1 MRVLIAGAGIGGLT
15 AALSLHAAGIE
26 AVVIDSAASLRP
38 LGVGIN
44 LMPHAVRE
52 LTELG
57 LGDELAATG
66 IPTAEMVHFDRHGN
80 RIWGFACGLSV
91 GYRWP
96 QYSIHRGELQ
106 MILLAAVRARLGAG
120 AVRTATAFCG
130 FTESRSG
137 ILVRVRDRSSGA
149 LSELAADV
157 LVGADGLYSGVRAQL
172 HPEEPAP
179 RWGGIMMWRGIAAAE
194 PFLTGRSVAV
204 SGTNAALKFVA
215 YPISRQAEARGRAMV
230 NWVAEALLPHSEGTA
245 SIDVADWNRAGR
257 VRDVLPWFADWR
269 FGWLDVPG
277 LITGAPQILEYPMV
291 DRDPLPSWGSA
302 GHGRVTLLGDA
313 AHPMY
318 PVGANGGSQAIV
330 DGRVL
335 AYWLARAASP
345 GQGLAGYETAR
356 RETVN
361 AIVLACRD
369 MPADRLLHTVSVR
382 APDGFGRIEDVLSA
396 AELAA
401 FDRAYQ
407 ATTLP
412 DVAALN
418 SRPSLAPLPA
428 TSGGSSRRSGWRS
441 PRCPR
446 AGCRRTAPPPG
457 RDRSA

>member
-26 AVVIDSAASLRP
+26 ALVIDAAAALRP

-57 LGDELAATG
+57 LGGELAASG

-120 AVRTATAFCG
+120 AVCTGTAFDS
-130 FTESRSG
+130 FTESPSG
-137 ILVRVRDRSSGA
+137 VVVTVRNRSSGT
-149 LSELAADV
+149 LCNLAADV

-172 HPEEPAP
+172 HPREEPP
-179 RWGGIMMWRGIAAAE
+179 RWGGIMMWRGITEAE
-194 PFLTGRSVAV
+194 PFLTGRTVAV

-215 YPISRQAEARGRAMV
+215 YPVSRQAEDRGRAMV
-230 NWVAEALLPHSEGTA
+230 NWVAEALLPRGVA
-245 SIDVADWNRAGR
+245 DRLDVADWNRGGR
-257 VRDVLPWFADWR
+257 VQDVLPWFADWE

-277 LITGAPQILEYPMV
+277 LITNAPRVLEYPMV
-291 DRDPLPSWGSA
+291 DRDPLPSWGSAGHRSA

-335 AYWLARAASP
+335 AYWLARAATP
-345 GQGLAGYETAR
+345 AEGLAQYEAAR

-401 FDRAYQ
+401 FDEAYRT
-407 ATTLP
+407 TTLP

-418 SRPSLAPLPA
+418 SRPSLTP
-428 TSGGSSRRSGWRS
+428 
-441 PRCPR
+441 
-446 AGCRRTAPPPG
+446 
-457 RDRSA
+457 